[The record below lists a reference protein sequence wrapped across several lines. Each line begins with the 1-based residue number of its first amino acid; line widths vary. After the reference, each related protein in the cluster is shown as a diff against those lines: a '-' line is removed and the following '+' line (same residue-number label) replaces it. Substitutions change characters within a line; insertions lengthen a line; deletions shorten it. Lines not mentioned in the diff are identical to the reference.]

1 MKKTIFSIAI
11 MGFALNLFSACCEKG
26 ECKAKTE
33 VPAQTTTTQSI
44 KADVVKAEKA
54 AKTSELK
61 IREDFDKALADAEK
75 EGKILMLHFS
85 GSDWCPPCKALHKL
99 VIDTKEFKKYANE
112 KLTYVL
118 SDWDKM
124 RMPKS
129 KDFAKQHAALIEQLQ
144 IEGFPT
150 IVLINPKTKK
160 AEKLLGVPSQ
170 TPEGFIEQIELFK
183 EKSK

>member
-1 MKKTIFSIAI
+1 MKKIIFSIAV

-26 ECKAKTE
+26 ACNGKPEPVAS
-33 VPAQTTTTQSI
+33 VQQSV
-44 KADVVKAEKA
+44 KADIAKAERA
-54 AKTSELK
+54 GERAELK
-61 IREDFDKALADAEK
+61 VREDFDKAFADAEK

-85 GSDWCPPCKALHKL
+85 GSDWCMPCKALHKF

-112 KLTYVL
+112 KLVYVF
-118 SDWDKM
+118 SDWDEN
-124 RMPKS
+124 RAPKS
-129 KDFAKQHAALIEQLQ
+129 KEFAKQHAALMEQLQ

-170 TPEGFIEQIELFK
+170 TPEGFIEQIEVFK

>member
-1 MKKTIFSIAI
+1 MKKIIFSIAV
-11 MGFALNLFSACCEKG
+11 MGFALNLFSACCEKDA
-26 ECKAKTE
+26 CKAKAE
-33 VPAQTTTTQSI
+33 APAQTTTAQSI

-85 GSDWCPPCKALHKL
+85 GSDWCMPCKALHKL
-99 VIDTKEFKKYANE
+99 VIDTKEFKKYADE
-112 KLTYVL
+112 KLVYFL
-118 SDWDKM
+118 SDWDEN
-124 RMPKS
+124 RAPKS

>member
-11 MGFALNLFSACCEKG
+11 IGFALNLFSACCEKG

-33 VPAQTTTTQSI
+33 APAQTTTTQSI
-44 KADVVKAEKA
+44 KADIAKAEKA
-54 AKTSELK
+54 GKTAELK

-75 EGKILMLHFS
+75 EGKILMLNFS
-85 GSDWCPPCKALHKL
+85 GADWCVPCKALHKL
-99 VIDTKEFKKYANE
+99 VIDTKEFKDYANE

-118 SDWDKM
+118 SDWNEL

-129 KDFAKQHAALIEQLQ
+129 KDFAKQHAALMEQLQ

-150 IVLINPKTKK
+150 IVLINPQTKK
-160 AEKLLGVPSQ
+160 AEKILGVPFQ
-170 TPEGFIEQIELFK
+170 TPNELIMEIEAFK